1 VVVVTVRTLAALAA
15 ALAPVSAPVAAHA
28 AAAPKQCVAIQD
40 DTSDVGPSGL
50 VPDDHLDIVQ
60 VTMHA
65 TPATLVLT
73 VRDTLLDTKRRGR
86 WTVEFAVN
94 GTRMYAA
101 ADLGVWEDM
110 TGTRSADG
118 TNGFHAGLV
127 GGPARGITGK
137 FDWAASTLT
146 MTAPYATFGGALG
159 PASLLRNVQ
168 AESRETFLV
177 AAPNGG
183 KETAVELTDTGVRHQ
198 PLALST
204 CKG

>member
-1 VVVVTVRTLAALAA
+1 MSVRTLAALA
-15 ALAPVSAPVAAHA
+15 LAVSSLSVPVAAHA
-28 AAAPKQCVAIQD
+28 AAAPKQCVAITDQP
-40 DTSDVGPSGL
+40 SDVGPDGL

-60 VTMHA
+60 VAMRA

-73 VRDTLLDTKRRGR
+73 VRDTLLDSRRKGR

-118 TNGFHAGLV
+118 TNGFQAGLV

-137 FDWAASTLT
+137 FDWGTSTLT
-146 MTAPYATFGGALG
+146 MTVPYATFGGALG
-159 PASLLRNVQ
+159 PSSLLRNVQ
-168 AESRETFLV
+168 AEARETFLV
-177 AAPNGG
+177 APATGG
-183 KETAVELTDTGVRHQ
+183 RETVVELTDTGIRRQ
-198 PLALST
+198 PLPLSS
-204 CKG
+204 CRG

>member
-1 VVVVTVRTLAALAA
+1 MSVRTLAALA
-15 ALAPVSAPVAAHA
+15 LAVVPVSVPVAARA
-28 AAAPKQCVAIQD
+28 APAPKQCVAITD
-40 DTSDVGPSGL
+40 DPSDVGPDGL
-50 VPDDHLDIVQ
+50 LPDDHLDIVQ
-60 VTMHA
+60 VTMRA

-73 VRDTLLDTKRRGR
+73 VRDTLLDSNRRGR

-101 ADLGVWEDM
+101 GDRGPWEDM
-110 TGTRSADG
+110 SGTRSADG
-118 TNGFHAGLV
+118 TIGFHAGLV

-146 MTAPYATFGGALG
+146 MTVPYAIFGGALR
-159 PASLLRNVQ
+159 PTSLLRNVQ

-177 AAPNGG
+177 AAPSGG
-183 KETAVELTDTGVRHQ
+183 RETVVDLSDTGVRRQ

-204 CKG
+204 CRG